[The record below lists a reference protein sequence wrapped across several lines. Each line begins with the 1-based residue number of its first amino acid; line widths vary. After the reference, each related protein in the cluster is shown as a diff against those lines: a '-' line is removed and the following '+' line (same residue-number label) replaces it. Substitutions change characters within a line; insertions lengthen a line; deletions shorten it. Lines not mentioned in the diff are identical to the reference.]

1 MTAKIPSKGEIPLK
15 KTTKV
20 CVDATSE
27 PSAEQPKKEKPR
39 YGLRG
44 GISEEQV
51 GDYLDRKLMGKLEQK
66 AKEDEHLAKLAEDS
80 RPIQAFERVPI
91 ERPQISETRKT
102 DSDGRIKQ
110 RALKRQYMD
119 DVPDDYVAPEPLIEG
134 MLQQGEATM
143 LFGGKGSMKSFFNF
157 AAGYALATGTHPFE
171 PDAEFRTHTF
181 RNTRKGKRTRALF
194 VTTEMNLQQLQVRY
208 GVKWKEEVKDTE
220 GRKEANGKP
229 LEWLSILT
237 VNREPLLKGAERS
250 SVLENIHDALR
261 EAQDIGYPYEAVL
274 LDNVT
279 TLWPSKLSDN
289 EGASWVADQLQN
301 LCSEEGEFGCAL
313 MYTMHLNKLTA
324 GLGYERIDV
333 NQMKGNA
340 FFSIV
345 NQREIGVN
353 RSTIRKNG
361 VYCIHEK
368 DRMGDEDDSLHRKRC
383 ATFTVQPTNPSLGKK
398 SPVRLVYEGFSTEA
412 AERGKEEAPSSVT
425 ERWAMQWI
433 TDNLPDATYAK
444 FETAWTKEFKENS
457 PPSSS
462 TFNRMRDRCRQ
473 ATGRTEQMKI
483 REDERGK

>member
-1 MTAKIPSKGEIPLK
+1 MTAKIPSKGETPPK
-15 KTTKV
+15 KATKV
-20 CVDATSE
+20 CTDANTE
-27 PSAEQPKKEKPR
+27 PSAEQRKTEKPR

-51 GDYLDRKLMGKLEQK
+51 GDYLDRQLMGRLEQK
-66 AKEDEHLAKLAEDS
+66 AKEDEQLAKLAEAS
-80 RPIQAFERVPI
+80 RPIQAFEHVPI
-91 ERPQISETRKT
+91 DQPKISETRKT
-102 DSDGRIKQ
+102 DSDGRVKQ
-110 RALKRQYMD
+110 RALKRQRME

-143 LFGGKGSMKSFFNF
+143 LYGGKGSMKSFFNF
-157 AAGYALATGTHPFE
+157 AVALALATGTHPFE
-171 PDAEFRTHTF
+171 PDSEFGTLPF
-181 RNTRKGKRTRALF
+181 KNMRKGKRTRTLL
-194 VTTEMNLQQLQVRY
+194 VTSEMNLQQLQTRY
-208 GVKWKEEVKDTE
+208 GSEWKRAILDQDGRTE
-220 GRKEANGKP
+220 ADGKT
-229 LEWLSILT
+229 LEWLVIIT
-237 VNREPLLKGAERS
+237 VNREPLLKGAEKS
-250 SVLENIHDALR
+250 SVLEDIHDTMR
-261 EAQDIGYPYEAVL
+261 SAQYCGFPMEAVL
-274 LDNVT
+274 IDNVT

-301 LCSEEGEFGCAL
+301 LCSEEGEFGSGL
-313 MYTMHLNKLTA
+313 LYTMHLNKLQP
-324 GLGYERIDV
+324 GIGYDRVDV
-333 NQMKGNA
+333 NQVKGNA

-353 RSTIRKNG
+353 RSTIRRNG

-383 ATFTVQPTNPSLGKK
+383 ATFTVQPTDPSLGKK